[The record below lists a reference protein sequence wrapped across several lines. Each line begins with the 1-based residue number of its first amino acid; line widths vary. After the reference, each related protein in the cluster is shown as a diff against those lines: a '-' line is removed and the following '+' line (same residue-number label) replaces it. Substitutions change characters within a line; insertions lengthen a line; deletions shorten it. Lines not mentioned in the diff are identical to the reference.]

1 MLIHIIEGEAG
12 CRYAA
17 SHGAAAIIVDALRAS
32 ATASALFAYG
42 AKELLVTSTVEEALH
57 LKTTLPDAMLYGE
70 RGGVPPAGFDCGNS
84 PAEAFHSRGK
94 QVIFTTTTG
103 ACRLIQAWGSNPVL
117 MASTINTS
125 SVVQYLCQKKVQETV
140 IVPAGLMDAPNFNA
154 QEDWAASAH
163 IAMQLCNCLTGQNA
177 PFWGNG
183 YERFIEYRSRIETE
197 GLNYLFS
204 TAPHAEKLRAIGKE
218 NDILQCA
225 QIDVY
230 DALPMAVEKNTFGVT
245 VRNACCT

>member
-17 SHGAAAIIVDALRAS
+17 FHGAAAIIVDALRAS
-32 ATASALFAYG
+32 ATAAALFAYG

-84 PAEAFHSRGK
+84 PAEAFQSRGK

-103 ACRLIQAWGSNPVL
+103 AGRLIQAWGSKPVL

-125 SVVQYLCQKKVQETV
+125 SVVQYLCQNEVQETV
-140 IVPAGLMDAPNFNA
+140 IIPAGLMDDPEFNA
-154 QEDWAASAH
+154 QEDWTASTH
-163 IAMQLCNCLTGQNA
+163 IAMQLFSCLTGQNA
-177 PFWGNG
+177 PSWGDG
-183 YERFIEYRSRIETE
+183 YEHFIGYRNRIEKD
-197 GLNYLFS
+197 GLSYLFS

-218 NDILQCA
+218 DDILRCA
-225 QIDVY
+225 QINIY
-230 DALPMAVEKNTFGVT
+230 DALPMAVERNTFGVT
-245 VRNACCT
+245 VRDACCT